1 VPTLTTQTMAMAA
14 RQRTCFICGGA
25 VGLHVLL
32 TRAGA
37 GAEIDCGSPG
47 CRMLRLRSQY
57 VGPAGMKVI
66 IAVHRKQRRDQLWL
80 AERNS
85 RETLEN
91 AAIRQAAN
99 QQEPLPAQEYPL
111 VVIPTAPTIL
121 LELPQDRLQRYEEH
135 LAAVIAEAVA
145 QEPTTGDTSNPI
157 MQGDPIVA
165 DAETAMETS
174 DAPTNEAETVAP
186 PTPPDPPLAQQICTL
201 CRGGCCTSGGE
212 HAYIDAAT
220 IRRFMR
226 MNPSIPVARI
236 AESYLE
242 LLGDRTIAGSC
253 VNHTSSGCSLPRGMR
268 SDTCNAYYCKA
279 LRDWQ
284 ARCSPDENPRG
295 AFVIQREHDNWHQDR
310 VGVPHEVVRVH
321 VLTEA
326 GTRMLQ
332 PHGSVVERAVPQNP
346 AQVQCAEKYAAA
358 PRSQGGC
365 APQQLTSAR
374 SQRRSRE

>member
-1 VPTLTTQTMAMAA
+1 VPTLMTQTIAMAA
-14 RQRTCFICGGA
+14 RQRTCFICGEA
-25 VGLHVLL
+25 VGLHALL

-47 CRMLRLRSQY
+47 CRMLRLRSQN
-57 VGPAGMKVI
+57 VGPAGLKIM

-80 AERNS
+80 AERNA

-91 AAIRQAAN
+91 AAIRDAAN

-111 VVIPTAPTIL
+111 AIIPTAPTIL
-121 LELPQDRLQRYEEH
+121 LALPQDRRQRYQEH

-145 QEPTTGDTSNPI
+145 PEPTTADSSNPI
-157 MQGDPIVA
+157 MQGDPITA

-174 DAPTNEAETVAP
+174 AAPTIEAETVVP
-186 PTPPDPPLAQQICTL
+186 PTPPDPPLAQQMCTL

-212 HAYIDAAT
+212 HAYLNAAT

-226 MNPSIPVARI
+226 LHPSIPVARI

-242 LLGDRTIAGSC
+242 LLGDQTIAGSC
-253 VNHTSSGCSLPRGMR
+253 VNHTNSGCSLPREMR
-268 SDTCNAYYCKA
+268 SDTCNVYYCKS

-284 ARCSPDENPRG
+284 ARCSSNESPRG
-295 AFVIQREHDNWHQDR
+295 AFVIQREHDNWNQDR
-310 VGVPHEVVRVH
+310 VGVPHEIVSVH

-332 PHGSVVERAVPQNP
+332 PHGIVVDRAVPQNDENIR
-346 AQVQCAEKYAAA
+346 AGAV
-358 PRSQGGC
+358 
-365 APQQLTSAR
+365 T
-374 SQRRSRE
+374 